1 MCNKLKKLSI
11 VLFFFAIPCL
21 INLYPYDLLGK
32 ELVKIRFATDWR
44 AQAEQ
49 GGFYHALALG
59 LYKERGLD
67 VKIIQGNAGINI
79 PRLLGAREIEFGM
92 GSNSFIPL
100 NILENNIPAKSVMA
114 SFQKDPQILMTHPSS
129 SLKNLEDMKDKPI
142 MISEASIGAFWVWLK
157 SKYSFTDKQIRRKTF
172 SLAPFLVN
180 ENAIQ
185 QGYLT
190 SEPYL
195 VKKELGK
202 SPKIFLLSDYG
213 YPSYGAMILARNDLI
228 EERPEIVKAFVE
240 ASIIG
245 WKKYIYE
252 NPEEGNKLI
261 LNENS
266 EMTEEILFQ
275 AIDKIKKYNLIS
287 NSDDYN
293 DVGLMTE
300 ERWNEFYITMSNNG
314 IYKKDLNWKDSY
326 SLQFIS
332 EGE

>member
-1 MCNKLKKLSI
+1 MRNKLKKLCI
-11 VLFFFAIPCL
+11 FLVLFTTSFL
-21 INLYPYDLLGK
+21 INLYSQDLLGK

-79 PRLLGAREIEFGM
+79 PRLLGSGEIEFGM

-100 NILENNIPAKSVMA
+100 NIIANNIPAKSVMA
-114 SFQKDPQILMTHPSS
+114 SFQKDPQILMAHPSS
-129 SLKNLEDMKDKPI
+129 PLRSLEDMKDKPI

-180 ENAIQ
+180 RNAIQ

-195 VKKELGK
+195 VKKELGE
-202 SPKIFLLSDYG
+202 SPNIFLLSDYG

-252 NPEEGNKLI
+252 DPEVGNNLI

-266 EMTEEILFQ
+266 EMTEEILLQ
-275 AIDKIKKYNLIS
+275 AIGKIKKYNLIS
-287 NSDDYN
+287 NRDDYS